1 MIDESCG
8 LVVEKGNVDAV
19 ATAIY
24 RLAEGST
31 EVEQLL
37 KNAQSFA
44 QEVRFEGFVSVY
56 IQGNFNTTY

>member
-31 EVEQLL
+31 EVE
-37 KNAQSFA
+37 
-44 QEVRFEGFVSVY
+44 
-56 IQGNFNTTY
+56 